1 MNITRSDISRVI
13 DNPAYYK
20 RGASYFSDRKVLMSR
35 LRVDD
40 RIVGSV
46 AGSGGRVYSVDAT
59 LGRGPDGRLWQ
70 VDGHCSCPIGYN
82 CKHVAAVLL
91 DAAQS
96 QVDVLQTPTAT
107 KSPNRPQTRTK
118 ANLPGPVSTWLD
130 RLSVTGSYSPTPMA
144 PKTSSDQ
151 TFFVFRRSNRGLAE
165 ITPYKA
171 YVKKDGSIG
180 KNTQEYSGNHSL
192 SYAPSGTTIEDAIIF
207 AQLRYLS
214 TNSYPPTYNWP
225 QGEALGTLLQ
235 QIVATGRAKAE
246 TIYGPRLK
254 WSEPRHITF
263 QWHLDAQGDQT
274 LLTIDPDGRALVLLP
289 FPDPVFVD
297 AEAGVI
303 GFVETDMP
311 ANTLNALAAAPTI
324 PAEAVDT
331 VSEILAAHAE
341 GIPKP
346 KPVTVNEVTDL
357 RPTMNLRL
365 FGHKRQE
372 RHQSYGWRATGA
384 PLEVIYP
391 CIGSHVTYGE
401 DGRVLEPGEGADIRS
416 QTKGEI
422 SIIRRKFEEETRLVQ
437 QLEMTAEEFEGY
449 HPDLVALSGRA
460 PKPMKDA
467 SVIFPQISAQDPQS
481 TSYALEFVTEGLPI
495 LRALGWRIEIDKSWP
510 VQLYEG
516 DASFQTVIEP
526 SGQDWFSLGLQLDVD
541 GTALDVTP
549 TIMQIIASLPLDEF
563 GALPDGFDLES
574 YLSNVVLYQ
583 SLPNGTLV
591 PIGGTKLIGFVEAF
605 LEIQGM
611 TRFHQAEAGRAL
623 QLVEALDGCGAKWQ
637 GGPELLELGKR
648 LQNLATIPDED
659 IPASLNA
666 ELRPY
671 QRIGYGW
678 LKALSDNGFGGILA
692 DDMGLGKTVQTLA
705 LLANRHIENKSDRPS
720 LLVVPTSLISNWQT
734 EAKRFAPD
742 LKLLT
747 LHGAD
752 RHERMERIADSDLV
766 ITTYPLI
773 NRDHE
778 KLFAYE
784 FDLAILDEAQAVKN
798 PASNVAKRIRDI
810 KARQRIAL
818 TGTPVENNLTELW
831 ALYDWLIPGFLGDRK
846 SFASE
851 YRKPIEQKGD
861 QARQRLLS
869 SRVKPFLLR
878 RTKDEVADDLPPKT
892 IIDEVITLTGKQAA
906 LYESVRSA
914 MDARVREALAKKGL
928 AGSRITV
935 LDALLKLR
943 QVCCDPRLVKL
954 DAAAKVKESAKF
966 SRLMEIMEELMSE
979 GRKVL
984 IFSQFVEMLRLIES
998 EVQSRGW
1005 SYAMLHGQTRDRPSE
1020 IDKFQSGD
1028 AQVFLI
1034 SLKAGGT
1041 GLNLTAAD
1049 TVILYDPWWNPAVER
1064 QAMDRAHRIGQDKPV
1079 FVYRLYT
1086 EGTVE
1091 SAIQNMQARKQ
1102 ALADALFEGTS
1113 GGPMGLTEDDL
1124 TVFFGSKI

>member
-20 RGASYFSDRKVLMSR
+20 RGVSYFSARKVLMSR
-35 LRVDD
+35 FDGDD
-40 RIVGSV
+40 RIIGSV
-46 AGSGGRVYSVDAT
+46 AGSGGQVYSVHAT
-59 LGRGPDGRLWQ
+59 LVRDAGGRLLG
-70 VDGHCSCPIGYN
+70 VDGQCSCPISYN
-82 CKHVAAVLL
+82 CKHVTAVLL

-96 QVDVLQTPTAT
+96 QVDIVLTPTAT
-107 KSPNRPQTRTK
+107 QSINLHQARPK
-118 ANLPGPVSTWLD
+118 ANLPGSVSTWLD
-130 RLSVTGSYSPTPMA
+130 SLSVTESCSPTPMV

-151 TFFVFRRSNRGLAE
+151 IFFVFRRSNRGSAE
-165 ITPYKA
+165 IAPHKA

-180 KNTQEYSGNHSL
+180 KNVQEFNGHFN
-192 SYAPSGTTIEDAIIF
+192 SYYTPSFTTIDDAIIF
-207 AQLRYLS
+207 AQLKHLS
-214 TNSYPPTYNWP
+214 TDSYPPTYNWP
-225 QGEALGTLLQ
+225 QREAHGTLLQ

-246 TIYGPRLK
+246 TIYGPRLE

-263 QWHLDAQGDQT
+263 QWQLDAQGDQT
-274 LLTIDPDGRALVLLP
+274 LTATDSDRRSLLLLP
-289 FPDPVFVD
+289 FPDTVFVD
-297 AEAGVI
+297 PEAGTI
-303 GFVETDMP
+303 GFVQTDMP
-311 ANTLNALAAAPTI
+311 AETLNALAAAPTI

-331 VSEILAAHAE
+331 VSEILTTHAE
-341 GIPKP
+341 GIPRP

-365 FGHKRQE
+365 FGHKQQE
-372 RHQSYGWRATGA
+372 KQQSYGWRRTGV
-384 PLEVIYP
+384 PQEVIYP
-391 CIGSHVTYGE
+391 CIGSHVTYG
-401 DGRVLEPGEGADIRS
+401 DDDRALEPGTGADIRS

-422 SIIRRKFEEETRLVQ
+422 SIVRRNFDEELRLFH
-437 QLEMTAEEFEGY
+437 QLEMTTEEFEGY
-449 HPDLVALSGRA
+449 HPESGRT
-460 PKPMKDA
+460 PKSMKDA
-467 SVIFPQISAQDPQS
+467 SVIFPQISAQEPQS
-481 TSYALEFVTEGLPI
+481 TSCALEFMAEGLPR
-495 LRALGWRIEIDKSWP
+495 LRELGWKVEIDKSWP
-510 VQLYEG
+510 VHLYEG

-549 TIMQIIASLPLDEF
+549 TIMQIIASLPLDEV
-563 GALPDGFDLES
+563 GSLPDGFELES
-574 YLSNVVLYQ
+574 YLSNVILYQ
-583 SLPNGTLV
+583 NLPNGKLV
-591 PIGGTKLIGFVEAF
+591 PISGEKLIGFIEAF

-648 LQNLATIPDED
+648 LQTLATIPDED
-659 IPASLNA
+659 IPASLKA

-671 QRIGYGW
+671 QRSGYGW
-678 LKALSDNGFGGILA
+678 LNALSDNGFGGVLA

-705 LLANRHIENKSDRPS
+705 LLANRHLENKSDRPS

-734 EAKRFAPD
+734 EAQRFTPD
-742 LKLLT
+742 LKLLV
-747 LHGAD
+747 LHGSD
-752 RHERMERIADSDLV
+752 RHERMEHIADFDLV

-798 PASNVAKRIRDI
+798 PASNVSKRIREI

-861 QARQRLLS
+861 QARQLLLS

-892 IIDEVITLTGKQAA
+892 VIDEVITLTGKQAA

-914 MDARVREALAKKGL
+914 MDTRVREALAQKGL

-966 SRLMEIMEELMSE
+966 ERLMEIMEELMSE

-984 IFSQFVEMLRLIES
+984 VFSQFVEMLRLIES
-998 EVQSRGW
+998 EIQSRGW

-1091 SAIQNMQARKQ
+1091 SAIQDMQARKQ

>member
-1 MNITRSDISRVI
+1 MKITRSDISRVI
-13 DNPAYYK
+13 DNPAYYQ
-20 RGASYFSDRKVLMSR
+20 RGVSYFSDRKVLTSR
-35 LRVDD
+35 LDLD
-40 RIVGSV
+40 GRIVGSV
-46 AGSGGRVYSVDAT
+46 AGSGGRVYSVDAS
-59 LGRGPDGRLWQ
+59 LGRGADGRLSD

-82 CKHVAAVLL
+82 CKHVTAVLL
-91 DAAQS
+91 EVAQML
-96 QVDVLQTPTAT
+96 VDVIQKPAT
-107 KSPNRPQTRTK
+107 SQNPNRVRTSVK
-118 ANLPGPVSTWLD
+118 ANLPGSVMTWLD
-130 RLSVTGSYSPTPMA
+130 RLSLTDTYSPTPTV
-144 PKTSSDQ
+144 PKTSSNQ
-151 TFFVFRRSNRGLAE
+151 IFFVFRRSYMGQAE

-171 YVKKDGSIG
+171 YVKKDGTVG
-180 KNTQEYSGNHSL
+180 KNTQEYNERHSL
-192 SYAPSGTTIEDAIIF
+192 YDAPSGTTIEDAIIF

-214 TNSYPPTYNWP
+214 INRYPSTYNWP
-225 QGEALGTLLQ
+225 QGEALCTLLQ

-246 TIYGPRLK
+246 TINGSLLE
-254 WSEPRHITF
+254 WTEPRHVAF
-263 QWHLDAQGDQT
+263 QWQLDAQGDQT
-274 LLTIDPDGRALVLLP
+274 LSPNDLDGRALLILP
-289 FPDPVFVD
+289 FPDPVFID

-311 ANTLNALAAAPTI
+311 TKTMNVLAVAPII

-331 VSEILAAHAE
+331 VSEMLTIHAE

-346 KPVTVNEVTDL
+346 MPVVVNEVMDL
-357 RPTMNLRL
+357 LPSMNLKL
-365 FGHKRQE
+365 FGYKRQE
-372 RHQSYGWRATGA
+372 RSNYYGWRRIGT
-384 PLEVIYP
+384 PQEVIYP
-391 CIGSHVTYGE
+391 CIRSHLTYGE
-401 DGRVLEPGEGADIRS
+401 NDTCLAPGEGADIRHR
-416 QTKGEI
+416 TKGEI
-422 SIIRRKFEEETRLVQ
+422 SIIRRNFEAETRLVQ
-437 QLEMTAEEFEGY
+437 QLEVTAEEFEGY
-449 HPDLVALSGRA
+449 HPDLLEISGRV
-460 PKPMKDA
+460 PKPMNEA
-467 SVIFPQISAQDPQS
+467 SIIFPQISAQGPKS
-481 TSYALEFVTEGLPI
+481 TSYALDFMAEGLPQ
-495 LRALGWRIEIDKSWP
+495 LRKLGWKIEIDKSWP
-510 VQLYEG
+510 VHFFEG
-516 DASFQTVIEP
+516 VSSFQTVVEP
-526 SGQDWFSLGLQLDVD
+526 SGQDWFSLSLQLDVD
-541 GTALDVTP
+541 GTPLDVTP
-549 TIMQIIASLPLDEF
+549 TIMQILASLPLDEF
-563 GALPDGFDLES
+563 GTLPEGFELEIF
-574 YLSNVVLYQ
+574 LSDVVLYQ

-591 PIGGTKLIGFVEAF
+591 PIPGTKLTGFVEAF

-611 TRFHQAEAGRAL
+611 TRFHQAEAGRAR
-623 QLVEALDGCGAKWQ
+623 QLIEALHGCGAEWQ

-648 LQNLATIPDED
+648 LQNLATISDEE
-659 IPASLNA
+659 IPASLKA

-705 LLANRHIENKSDRPS
+705 LLANRHLENKSDRPS
-720 LLVVPTSLISNWQT
+720 LLVVPTSLIGNWQT

-747 LHGAD
+747 LHGSD
-752 RHERMERIADSDLV
+752 RHKRLGQIANSDLV

-778 KLFAYE
+778 TLFAYE

-851 YRKPIEQKGD
+851 YRNPIEQKGD

-869 SRVKPFLLR
+869 NRVKPFLLR

-892 IIDEVITLTGKQAA
+892 VIDEVITLTGKQAA

-914 MDARVREALAKKGL
+914 MDTRVREALAQKGL

-943 QVCCDPRLVKL
+943 QVCCDPKLVKL
-954 DAAAKVKESAKF
+954 DAAANVKESAKF
-966 SRLMEIMEELMSE
+966 SRLMEILEELMSE

-984 IFSQFVEMLRLIES
+984 IFSQFVEMLRLIEG

-1005 SYAMLHGQTRDRPSE
+1005 SYAMLHGQTRDRPGE
-1020 IDKFQSGD
+1020 IDEFQSGD
-1028 AQVFLI
+1028 AQLFLI

-1079 FVYRLYT
+1079 FVHRLYT
-1086 EGTVE
+1086 SGTVE
-1091 SAIQNMQARKQ
+1091 SAIQDMQARKQ

-1113 GGPMGLTEDDL
+1113 GGPMGLTENDL
-1124 TVFFGSKI
+1124 TALFGSKV